1 MTDMNAMKPMLDCQT
16 VMQQLW
22 DYVDGELT
30 EERAVA
36 IEEHIKMCARCYPQY
51 EFERTFLDQVGK
63 LRREHSNIG
72 RLRAEL
78 VLALKAHGF
87 AAA

>member
-1 MTDMNAMKPMLDCQT
+1 MTYMNAMKPMLDCHT
-16 VMQQLW
+16 VMQRLW
-22 DYVDGELT
+22 DYLDGELT
-30 EERAVA
+30 AERAEA

-63 LRREHSNIG
+63 LRREHSNLG
-72 RLRAEL
+72 RLRAQL
-78 VLALKAHGF
+78 LTALQAHGF